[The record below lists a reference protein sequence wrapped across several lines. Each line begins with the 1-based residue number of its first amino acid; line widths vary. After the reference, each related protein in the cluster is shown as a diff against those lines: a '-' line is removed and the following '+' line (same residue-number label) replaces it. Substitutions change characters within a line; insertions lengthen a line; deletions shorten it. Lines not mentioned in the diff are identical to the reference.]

1 MVSRPA
7 RRSGRERAL
16 AIPALVLALA
26 WTLGFELGPL
36 AHLALH
42 GILAPHSHSHADG
55 ERHADHDDAR
65 TPEDEPHGEGS
76 LAHRDVAALVPLPV
90 ITAVLGAAVAEV
102 LDRQGSADPCALR
115 AVSRARARAP
125 PA

>member
-1 MVSRPA
+1 
-7 RRSGRERAL
+7 
-16 AIPALVLALA
+16 VLALA

-42 GILAPHSHSHADG
+42 GVLAPHSHSHASG
-55 ERHADHDDAR
+55 ERHADHDDDTRA
-65 TPEDEPHGEGS
+65 PSDEPHGEGS
-76 LAHRDVAALVPLPV
+76 LAHRDVAALVPLPA
-90 ITAVLGAAVAEV
+90 IAALLGAPIAEV
-102 LDRQGSADPCALR
+102 LDRQGSADPCIAR